1 MDVLTKNLVKRGCNV
16 TGTDAVSDEEGA
28 HPSLHTSCEP
38 TPEDI
43 GGRDQNIA
51 KLQIV
56 RLSTISVD
64 YRISTLFLNS
74 YL

>member
-16 TGTDAVSDEEGA
+16 TGQDAVSDEEGA

-43 GGRDQNIA
+43 GGNQNIA
-51 KLQIV
+51 KLHLIV
-56 RLSTISVD
+56 PSTSSVEFQLSN
-64 YRISTLFLNS
+64 FNC
-74 YL
+74 

>member
-51 KLQIV
+51 KLHLIV
-56 RLSTISVD
+56 PSTSSVEFQLSNFS
-64 YRISTLFLNS
+64 F
-74 YL
+74 

>member
-16 TGTDAVSDEEGA
+16 TGTDAVSDENGA

-51 KLQIV
+51 KSHLIV
-56 RLSTISVD
+56 PSTSSVEFQLSNFS
-64 YRISTLFLNS
+64 F
-74 YL
+74 

>member
-16 TGTDAVSDEEGA
+16 TGQEAVSDEEGA

-38 TPEDI
+38 TTEDI

-64 YRISTLFLNS
+64 YIEFQLCF
-74 YL
+74 

>member
-16 TGTDAVSDEEGA
+16 TGQDAVSDEEGA

>member
-38 TPEDI
+38 TTEDI

-51 KLQIV
+51 KLHLIV
-56 RLSTISVD
+56 PSIVSVEYISN
-64 YRISTLFLNS
+64 L
-74 YL
+74 

>member
-16 TGTDAVSDEEGA
+16 TGTDAVSDEKGA

-38 TPEDI
+38 TTEDI

-51 KLQIV
+51 KLHLIVPSIV
-56 RLSTISVD
+56 RVEFQLSNFSI
-64 YRISTLFLNS
+64 
-74 YL
+74 